1 MNEQERLLQN
11 VLRPVHRP
19 DAPDFDSALAAA
31 ERRLMREVGLRRQL
45 AGGTALAACLLISV
59 ILLQS
64 RTPEATPLDL
74 DIETALM
81 TGTGWR
87 APSDSLLPNRQTD
100 LYSDLPGMPAST
112 DLEDR
117 TLL

>member
-1 MNEQERLLQN
+1 MRQL
-11 VLRPVHRP
+11 LRPANRP
-19 DAPDFDSALAAA
+19 DAPDFDSTLAAA
-31 ERRLMREVGLRRQL
+31 ERRLMREASLRRHV
-45 AGGTALAACLLISV
+45 AGGSALAACLLIAV
-59 ILLQS
+59 IVLHS
-64 RTPEATPLDL
+64 GTPGPAALDL

-81 TGTGWR
+81 TETQWR
-87 APSDSLLPNRQTD
+87 APSDSLLPSRSTD